1 MVLEVGAFESLSE
14 APVGGSCVV
23 GDGDRA
29 IASDGFEGQGLA
41 VHAAV
46 ACELPHLAP
55 VAVHGLPVGVGAL
68 HIQLLHI
75 PCSGHIGHQNE
86 QEVGV
91 SIDGEP
97 HASRFHTRHS
107 AINYSN
113 QHKNSSL
120 VNTNNTP
127 KLLNNHSKQHLRIHY
142 SCFFNSIDPTYI
154 S

>member
-1 MVLEVGAFESLSE
+1 MVDLEVGAFESLSE

-113 QHKNSSL
+113 QHKKKFISQHKQHAQ
-120 VNTNNTP
+120 TP
-127 KLLNNHSKQHLRIHY
+127 QQSQQHLRMNTLMLLQLH
-142 SCFFNSIDPTYI
+142 
-154 S
+154 